1 MIDTRNIVNSIIME
15 KKFSETITAEME
27 LKGDLGIDSLGLV
40 ELVVDLEE
48 RFNIEFDESDL
59 DPANLKTVGSI
70 YSLVDKYTEG

>member
-1 MIDTRNIVNSIIME
+1 MIDTRNIVDSIIME

-27 LKGDLGIDSLGLV
+27 LKGDLGIDSLSLV

-70 YSLVDKYTEG
+70 YSLVDKYTEE

>member
-27 LKGDLGIDSLGLV
+27 LKGDLGIDSLSLV

>member
-1 MIDTRNIVNSIIME
+1 MIDTRNIVNSIIMD

-27 LKGDLGIDSLGLV
+27 LKGDLGIDSLSLV

-48 RFNIEFDESDL
+48 HFNIEFDESDL